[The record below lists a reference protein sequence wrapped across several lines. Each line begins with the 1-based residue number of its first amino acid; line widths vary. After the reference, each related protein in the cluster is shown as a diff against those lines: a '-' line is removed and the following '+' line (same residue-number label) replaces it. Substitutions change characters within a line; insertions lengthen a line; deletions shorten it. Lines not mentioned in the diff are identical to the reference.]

1 VPRRDDISTILVLG
15 SGPIVIGQAGEFD
28 YSGTQACRALR
39 EEGYRVVLVNSNPAT
54 IMTDP
59 TVADRT
65 YVEPLDVIAIERV
78 IARERPDA
86 LLPTLGGQTAL
97 NLAMELHHAGILE
110 REGVELIGATADA
123 IHRAE
128 DREAFRETMASV
140 GLEMAASVIVTDI
153 ASGIDAAEQ
162 IGFPVILRPGFT
174 LGGEGGG
181 VAYHADELRDRLRRA
196 LDASPIGQVLIEQ
209 SVLGWGEFELEVMR
223 DRNDNAVIICS
234 IENLDPMGV
243 HTGDSVT
250 VAPAMTLTDP
260 ELQALRDA
268 ALTVIRAVGVETGGA
283 NVQFALNRETGQ
295 ILVIEMNPRVSRSS
309 ALASKATGFPIA
321 KIAARLAIGYTLDE
335 LPNDITQVTP
345 ASFEP
350 TLDYVAVKVPRFAFE
365 KVPGAS
371 DELTTHMKSVGEV
384 LAIGRTFGEA
394 FGKAMSARELD
405 IKPAIPDTTE
415 QALERIRRA
424 TWDRFDVMLW
434 AAARGA
440 SAGELAG
447 ASQIHPWFCDQ
458 LVALAD
464 AQHALGDDLAGLDA
478 EALRSARRAGA
489 TDRMIA
495 ARTASTELAVGVR
508 RRELGVVPTYHAVDT
523 CAAEFAAQTPYYYS
537 AFDTDTE
544 ARVSGAQSIIV
555 LGSGPNRIGQ
565 GVEFDYCCVHAV
577 SGARELGYSAV
588 MVNCNPE
595 TVSTDHGV
603 SDRLYMEPVTID
615 SVLDIC
621 AIEQPLGVITQL
633 GGQTP
638 LRLAKPLADHGV
650 PILGTSPEAIDL
662 AEDRGRFGDLLN
674 RLGLSAPPW
683 RVATSPA
690 DVEAAARE
698 IGYPVLVRPSYVL
711 GGRAMAICDSPAE
724 IGAYLRRE
732 PPEGVI
738 LVDRFLEGAIEFDV
752 DALCDGDT
760 CWVAAVMEH
769 VEAAGIHSGDSACV
783 LPPQQIASELI
794 AELEAQTAAIA
805 TALGVVGLINV
816 QYALAD
822 GRLYVIEANPR
833 ASRTIPFVAK
843 ATGVPL
849 VRHAL
854 RVMLG
859 EPIADLSLP
868 SARPGKYVAVKE
880 AVLPFSRFT
889 GSDPL
894 LGPEMRATGEVMG
907 LAPTFGAA
915 FAKAQ
920 RGAGVP
926 LPRTG
931 RVFLSTRDAD
941 KARAVALAATLTAH
955 GLSICATRGTAR
967 TIAAAGV
974 PVEAVR
980 KVSEGADNITDAI
993 LAGEIAMV
1001 INTPSGGGDRTDG
1014 AAIRHAA
1021 IRAGIPCITTIE
1033 AAEAAATALG
1043 TDDVEPVALQDIV

>member
-1 VPRRDDISTILVLG
+1 MPRRTDISTILVLG

-39 EEGYRVVLVNSNPAT
+39 EEGYRVILVNSNPAT

-59 TVADRT
+59 SVADRT
-65 YVEPLDVIAIERV
+65 YVEPLDVTAIERV
-78 IARERPDA
+78 ITRERPDA

-97 NLAMELHHAGILE
+97 NLAMELHYAGILE
-110 REGVELIGATADA
+110 REGVELIGANAEA

-128 DREAFRETMASV
+128 DREAFRETMEAA
-140 GLEMAASVIVTDI
+140 GLDMAASEIITDVE
-153 ASGIDAAEQ
+153 SGLAAAER

-181 VAYHADELRDRLRRA
+181 VAYDPVQLRDRLKRA
-196 LDASPIGQVLIEQ
+196 LDASPIGQVLLEQ
-209 SVLGWGEFELEVMR
+209 SVLGWGEFELEVVR

-234 IENLDPMGV
+234 IENVDPMGV

-250 VAPAMTLTDP
+250 VAPAMTLTDQ

-268 ALTVIRAVGVETGGA
+268 ALTVIRAVGVETGGS
-283 NVQFALNRETGQ
+283 NVQFALNRDTGQ

-321 KIAARLAIGYTLDE
+321 KIAARLAVGYTLDE
-335 LPNDITQVTP
+335 LPNDITKVTP

-350 TLDYVAVKVPRFAFE
+350 TLDYVAVKIPRFAFE

-384 LAIGRTFGEA
+384 LAIGRTFAEA

-405 IKPAIPDTTE
+405 VKPAIPATVPE
-415 QALERIRRA
+415 ALRQIARP
-424 TWDRFDVMLW
+424 TWDRYDVMLW
-434 AAARGA
+434 AATEGA
-440 SAGELAG
+440 DATELSD
-447 ASQIHPWFCDQ
+447 ASKVHPWFCDQ
-458 LVALAD
+458 IVALAD
-464 AQHALGDDLAGLDA
+464 AQRALDGPLEELDA
-478 EALRSARRAGA
+478 ATLREARRAGV

-495 ARTASTELAVGVR
+495 ARTGASELAVGLR
-508 RRELGVVPTYHAVDT
+508 RRALGVLPTFHAVDT
-523 CAAEFAAQTPYYYS
+523 CAAEFAAQTPYYYA
-537 AFDTDTE
+537 AFDTETE
-544 ARVSGAQSIIV
+544 APATGGRGIIV

-577 SGARELGYSAV
+577 TSARELGYEAV

-603 SDRLYMEPVTID
+603 SDRLYMEPVTVD

-621 AIEQPLGVITQL
+621 ALEQPIGVITQL

-638 LRLAKPLADHGV
+638 LRLAHALAEHGV

-662 AEDRGRFGDLLN
+662 AEDRGRFGDVLE
-674 RLGLSAPPW
+674 RLGLRAPPW
-683 RVATSPA
+683 RVANSPD
-690 DVEAAARE
+690 DVMAAAGE

-711 GGRAMAICDSPAE
+711 GGRAMAICDSPDD
-724 IGAYLRRE
+724 ITAYLRRE
-732 PPEGVI
+732 RPAGVI
-738 LVDRFLEGAIEFDV
+738 LVDRFLEGAVEFDV
-752 DALCDGDT
+752 DALCDGET
-760 CWVAAVMEH
+760 CWTAAVMEH

-783 LPPQQIASELI
+783 LPPQQVDPAIIA
-794 AELEAQTAAIA
+794 ALEEQTAAIA
-805 TALGVVGLINV
+805 VELGVVGLTNV
-816 QYALAD
+816 QFALAGD
-822 GRLYVIEANPR
+822 DLYVIEANPR

-849 VRHAL
+849 VRHAVRL
-854 RVMLG
+854 MLG
-859 EPIADLSLP
+859 EKIADLGLP
-868 SARPGKYVAVKE
+868 ATRPSGQVAVKE

-907 LAPTFGAA
+907 LAPTFEAA

-926 LPRTG
+926 LPESGT
-931 RVFLSTRDAD
+931 VFISTRDAD
-941 KARAVALAATLTAH
+941 KPRAVALGADLAAH
-955 GLSICATRGTAR
+955 GLELRATGGTAAAL
-967 TIAAAGV
+967 AAAGV
-974 PVEAVR
+974 PVTRVR
-980 KVSEGADNITDAI
+980 KVSEGPDNITDAI

-1001 INTPSGGGDRTDG
+1001 VNTPSGGGDLTDG

-1033 AAEAAATALG
+1033 AAEAAAKSIG
-1043 TDDVEPVALQDIV
+1043 SDDIEPIALQDLA